1 MKAKPTIRSESLAL
15 LGASPRFDSMMHV
28 GRPNVGNRERLFAR
42 LNDMLDRRWFSN
54 DGPFVQEFEAKVAS
68 ITQTR
73 HCVAMCNA
81 TVALEIAVRALEMTG
96 EVIVPSY
103 TFVATAHALQWQE

>member
-1 MKAKPTIRSESLAL
+1 MGS
-15 LGASPRFDSMMHV
+15 
-28 GRPNVGNRERLFAR
+28 RERLLAR

-54 DGPFVQEFEAKVAS
+54 DGPFVHEFEAKVAS
-68 ITQTR
+68 ITRTR
-73 HCVAMCNA
+73 HVWDGNA

-103 TFVATAHALQWQE
+103 TFVATAHALQWQEITPVFAVLISLPARSILSALSG